1 MEDPY
6 RLADRMI
13 KLVQRA
19 ERYSDEYG
27 LPGVP
32 FEDGVVIEALAFT
45 AAASGARLFV
55 DLGAGA
61 GVSSTWIALGASR
74 GCRGGCRLILVDM
87 DGDVLRV
94 ARVNAEE
101 ASGGRL
107 TVETVE
113 ADALSYIESLES
125 VDFVMVDVSKELYP
139 DILDALREKLRGIV
153 VFHNALYPPPPR
165 TFYEKLGD
173 GWLWAL
179 IPTRLGLVVARRA

>member
-6 RLADRMI
+6 RLADRMV

-27 LPGVP
+27 LPGIP
-32 FEDGVVIEALAFT
+32 FEDGAVVEALAFA
-45 AAASGARLFV
+45 AAASGASLFV

-74 GCRGGCRLILVDM
+74 GCRGGCRLVLVDV
-87 DGDVLRV
+87 DDEVLRV

-101 ASGGRL
+101 ASDTRL
-107 TVETVE
+107 IVETVK
-113 ADALSYIESLES
+113 ADALLYLETLET

-139 DILDALREKLRGIV
+139 DILDALRERLRGIA

-165 TFYEKLGD
+165 VFYEKLGRD
-173 GWLWAL
+173 WLWAL
-179 IPTRLGLVVARRA
+179 IPTRLGLVVVRRP